1 MSTDF
6 EQDLRLSLGSAQ
18 PPASAAP
25 ELSVVLDQGNRAVR
39 RQTVRRVV
47 VGAAAVAVVA
57 IASATWWPTSGLK
70 ADQLP
75 GASTP
80 ATGVVDLQPISAG
93 DPVGTTT
100 VMGSFDLQRRILT
113 LRIGGEDP
121 TMTPTTTVP
130 PITVPEDVTAPI
142 ISVVPGRPEVI
153 TVLPAEASEID
164 IETTPRARHTGTL
177 GAAQGAPALGFTV
190 TYTDLSGPAQSADAV
205 QSVSWHTP
213 SGQRL
218 STVGDRVDPVTV
230 SLADGREAR
239 LWVLDKAGLLALSG
253 PEGVGFTTMRLG
265 DAVDSLPGFYFGQ
278 GPDSHSPLNWF
289 AAYLLPAGATDV
301 TVAYVDGFTPRT
313 DMILSPAPG
322 GRTFAVLDLGEAAK
336 GVTPI
341 RSFTWR
347 DAAGV
352 MHHEKF

>member
-190 TYTDLSGPAQSADAV
+190 TYTGLSGPAQSAAAV
-205 QSVSWHTP
+205 QSVSWRTP

-230 SLADGREAR
+230 SLTDGREAR
-239 LWVLDKAGLLALSG
+239 LWVLDKAGLLAVTAPDKG
-253 PEGVGFTTMRLG
+253 GFSCMRLA
-265 DAVDSLPGFYFGQ
+265 DAVDSLPGVYFGQ

-289 AAYLLPAGATDV
+289 AAYLLPTGATAV
-301 TVAYVDGFTPRT
+301 TVAYVDGFTPKT
-313 DMILSPAPG
+313 DMILTPAPG

-352 MHHEKF
+352 MHHEKV